1 MPGLWKTGF
10 IIAGLMGFSQID
22 LFCVQYKNEV
32 SHYTI
37 EAPGLFGPMIWR
49 DVIYASRIQGLKAM
63 RDRLQVR
70 VDDVIKLIEEQE
82 GES

>member
-10 IIAGLMGFSQID
+10 VIAWYIGTSNID
-22 LFCVQYKNEV
+22 LCRVQYTKEMD
-32 SHYTI
+32 HYTI

-49 DVIYASRIQGLKAM
+49 DVVYASRIQGLKAM

-70 VDDVIKLIEEQE
+70 LDDVNGLIKEQE
-82 GES
+82 GGS